1 MAFITKKEQAGN
13 GRQSNFELLRI
24 VCIFLIIA
32 FHYSV
37 HGNQSAIFS
46 SAISANQVVS
56 IALGSWGLLGVN
68 GFLFISAYF
77 LIGEESRFSTL
88 KLLKLLLQ
96 TVFYSLGFVIVL
108 ALTGVITV
116 DQQTIV
122 GAVLSPFTGQYW
134 FVTAF
139 CVLYLVHPFLNR
151 IIFGLSTRDLGKLVL
166 VLLGLTVGYK
176 TIYVL
181 APFGDF
187 DFVVS
192 LYLLMGYLKRTP
204 QNWFERHAV
213 KGFWLTTGGIVLFG
227 ILVSVFHDSL
237 SFLNH
242 GQMDRLRFI
251 SRYSPLMV
259 LDAVFLFY
267 LFKHFELKENRL
279 INHLSRAG
287 LGVYLFHENPILR
300 LFLWDGWL
308 NIDEAYQAPVLVYLF
323 HFCISVLLLFGAGIL
338 VEWIRIRYF
347 EKPLF
352 KQLST
357 RFADS
362 LSRLDGWMN
371 GCIRAKEDTT

>member
-1 MAFITKKEQAGN
+1 MAFITNKEQAGN

-24 VCIFLIIA
+24 VCILLIIA

-56 IALGSWGLLGVN
+56 IVLGSWGLLGVN

-77 LIGEESRFSTL
+77 LIAKESRFSTL

-176 TIYVL
+176 I
-181 APFGDF
+181 G
-187 DFVVS
+187 
-192 LYLLMGYLKRTP
+192 
-204 QNWFERHAV
+204 
-213 KGFWLTTGGIVLFG
+213 
-227 ILVSVFHDSL
+227 
-237 SFLNH
+237 
-242 GQMDRLRFI
+242 
-251 SRYSPLMV
+251 
-259 LDAVFLFY
+259 
-267 LFKHFELKENRL
+267 
-279 INHLSRAG
+279 RAH
-287 LGVYLFHENPILR
+287 V
-300 LFLWDGWL
+300 
-308 NIDEAYQAPVLVYLF
+308 
-323 HFCISVLLLFGAGIL
+323 
-338 VEWIRIRYF
+338 
-347 EKPLF
+347 
-352 KQLST
+352 
-357 RFADS
+357 
-362 LSRLDGWMN
+362 
-371 GCIRAKEDTT
+371 